1 MADDGATGGATGG
14 DGAPVRGAASRRRPE
29 QPVLVVADAAA
40 WRAWLDE
47 HEDTSDGVWLTLARK
62 DAVDAGRGPTTLRY
76 AAALD
81 EALCSGWVDGQ
92 ARGGDADTYGQRFT
106 PRRARSLW
114 SARNV
119 TYVARLRDEGRMRPR
134 GEAEV
139 ARAQADGRWDRAY
152 AGPATMVV
160 PDDLRAALD
169 AEPSLAEAFAAL
181 GGQDRYAACH
191 RVVTATTPAVRAR
204 RVAAVLDGLR
214 GGAPAGP

>member
-1 MADDGATGGATGG
+1 
-14 DGAPVRGAASRRRPE
+14 
-29 QPVLVVADAAA
+29 VLVVADAAA

-47 HEDTSDGVWLTLARK
+47 HEGTSDGVWLTLARK

-106 PRRARSLW
+106 PRRVRSLW

-119 TYVARLRDEGRMRPR
+119 TYVARLREEGRMRPR

-152 AGPATMVV
+152 AGPATMAV

-169 AEPSLAEAFAAL
+169 AEPALADAFAAL

-214 GGAPAGP
+214 AGTSDGA